1 MKQRDRNLKKEFAE
15 ELAAKG
21 CICLP
26 AAYAVHY
33 AEGKYKLQYA
43 CDIQGA
49 HKILFFDGM
58 QHVME
63 MPYIDVDDL
72 YEACG
77 GRFVASIICKY
88 LKEFIQRYEKALE
101 AEQAELEQMKQLAE
115 ELPADKIFMMLI
127 SYKEDRCSNLPG
139 RRCGSFYLIYRVL
152 IDRADPKDEGQIK
165 SMLITQELM
174 KKWKVCEEEL
184 FEIAKRS
191 MPALF
196 PYEIEEIG
204 KNIYVVSTQYGCY
217 GTGTLFYTESPLKD
231 LGMLLDEILY
241 VLPLSVHEVVV
252 SKLDESKD
260 EMLKS
265 IVKEISAFGLE
276 CWYYNKILD
285 RLAFTE
291 KEQIAQEMQ
300 LKDGILDPVERREI
314 DAGIR

>member
-1 MKQRDRNLKKEFAE
+1 MKQRDRNLKKEFAV

-26 AAYAVHY
+26 AAYAAHC

-43 CDIQGA
+43 CDKQGV
-49 HKILFFDGM
+49 HKILFLDGM

-77 GRFVASIICKY
+77 GRFVTSIICKY
-88 LKEFIQRYEKALE
+88 LKEFIERYEKALE
-101 AEQAELEQMKQLAE
+101 VEQAELEQMKQLAE

-127 SYKEDRCSNLPG
+127 SYKEECSNLPG
-139 RRCGSFYLIYRVL
+139 RRCGSSYLIYRVL

-217 GTGTLFYTESPLKD
+217 GTGTLFYIESPLKD
-231 LGMLLDEILY
+231 LGMLLDENLY

-265 IVKEISAFGLE
+265 IAKEISAFGLE